1 MAVDFRVGKDAKL
14 YYDSGSDYSSPTWVL
29 IPRTADLSVDMSKN
43 EADLSTRESSFAL
56 VGTGMKVV
64 GLEFGYLHPYLVA
77 DTVFDALN
85 DSYFNDTPIQ
95 MLILDGLV
103 ATSNA
108 HGLRAF
114 FVTMG
119 MPQDQALEAGIKFTF
134 SMKPTRW
141 DDSGTLRP
149 PEWHTVS

>member
-1 MAVDFRVGKDAKL
+1 MAADYRVGKDAKL
-14 YYDSGSDYSSPTWVL
+14 YYDSASSYSSPTWVL
-29 IPRTADLSVDMSKN
+29 IPRTQDLSVDMSKN
-43 EADLSTRESSFAL
+43 EASLSTRESSFEL
-56 VGTGMKVV
+56 IGPGLKVL

-77 DTVFDALN
+77 DTIFDALN

-103 ATSNA
+103 ATSNV
-108 HGLRAF
+108 HGLRMF
-114 FVTMG
+114 TVCMG
-119 MPQDQALEAGIKFTF
+119 MPQDQALETGISFTF

-149 PEWHTVS
+149 PEWHTV